1 MGPLRVSGPRRPRI
15 RVVRTTK
22 APPAIGAYA
31 HAIEAGGFLFVS
43 GQGARDV
50 ATGREVG
57 VECDADGR
65 VLRYDVAAQ
74 TAQVLEN
81 LRSVL
86 AEAGADFSNLV
97 DVTVF
102 LRHMEDFPIYNEVYA
117 RHFTEHT
124 PARTTVAVAGLPGR
138 NVIEIKATAWIGTDD
153 GGARRDGERQ

>member
-1 MGPLRVSGPRRPRI
+1 MSGPARPGI

-31 HAIEAGGFLFVS
+31 HAVAAGGFLFVS

-81 LRSVL
+81 LRTVL
-86 AEAGADFSNLV
+86 AEAGAGFSDLV

-102 LRHMEDFPIYNEVYA
+102 LRRMEDFP
-117 RHFTEHT
+117 T
-124 PARTTVAVAGLPGR
+124 
-138 NVIEIKATAWIGTDD
+138 
-153 GGARRDGERQ
+153 

>member
-1 MGPLRVSGPRRPRI
+1 M
-15 RVVRTTK
+15 RTTK

-31 HAIEAGGFLFVS
+31 HAVEAGGFLFVS

-81 LRSVL
+81 LRTVL
-86 AEAGADFSNLV
+86 AEAGADFSDLV

-102 LRHMEDFPIYNEVYA
+102 LRNMEDFPTYNEVYA
-117 RHFTEHT
+117 RHFTEHA
-124 PARTTVAVAGLPGR
+124 PARTTVGVADLPGR
-138 NVIEIKATAWIGTDD
+138 NAIEVKATAWVGRD
-153 GGARRDGERQ
+153 GGAEQRDGERE